1 MGSNTV
7 SPLRKGVETQVHTE
21 KMPQDHRQDYLVVRE
36 QSTVFLS
43 TTEGANPGD
52 GLALA
57 F

>member
-7 SPLRKGVETQVHTE
+7 SFLRKGMEMQVHTE

-36 QSTVFLS
+36 QGTTFLS
-43 TTEGANPGD
+43 TIEGANLGD

>member
-1 MGSNTV
+1 MGSNAA
-7 SPLRKGVETQVHTE
+7 SSLRKGMETQVHTE
-21 KMPQDHRQDYLVVRE
+21 KMPRDHRQDYLVVRE
-36 QSTVFLS
+36 QSRVFLS